1 MAAIAKNAGFVISA
15 EELKRAQAEVT
26 DKELESVAR
35 GDYALDGIL
44 KLFHQLNLD
53 FGANS
58 ET

>member
-1 MAAIAKNAGFVISA
+1 MLAIAKTAGFAISA
-15 EELKRAQAEVT
+15 EEPKISQAEIT

-53 FGANS
+53 FGANR